1 MVGFLKD
8 SWLGKVSIDV
18 DEKRLAVGLPK
29 DATMIQNAEF
39 PTILVCGDVST
50 AKSSTLNRLIGI
62 NCLPVGKNIKTRRP
76 LVIHLRYQEDES
88 KIPIMRLNLPNKKN
102 LETRDAT
109 TILQALETDFEEIK
123 SSQLGIDKTE
133 GYLWIWSST
142 VPNVNLI
149 DLPGLMH
156 VADLVEPGGLPSL
169 IKELVLMYLQKPHC
183 IVLAIMDAN
192 TFERQSPTAG
202 LLRQTKPKNVI
213 KVLTKPDLAVR
224 MDDYD
229 NMGEFVQRLM
239 GIDVLIDSTYT
250 VSIKS
255 NYTQE
260 GFDGTT
266 DNEMKF
272 FQDHLGLERFTLLKS
287 KLGIHSLL
295 IRISNLSE
303 TTTRKN
309 WTLIESKRYQIE
321 CDNYEK
327 QLKSLGPILD
337 SKQIASEITSR
348 LFQIPKTQAIVLYPF
363 CKLEELMSIAWD
375 DSQYPV
381 PGSSIFEFWHPSD
394 SPTLPIVKF
403 LHRFEY
409 YLLREIDTIFSNT
422 EHQLFRFKKFQTELK
437 LTLSQRFK
445 EQQVGFEAQW
455 VRSECHLWN
464 SRDVDSAFTDENWSR
479 AAKCCLVQ
487 KVLAKLVN
495 RNNHQFTSLES
506 VMQSFFSQFSNEEDL
521 ETIRIRTDIS
531 KKLDAIQGILKLL

>member
-8 SWLGKVSIDV
+8 SWLGKLSIEV

-29 DATMIQNAEF
+29 DTTMIQNAEF
-39 PTILVCGDVST
+39 PTLLVCGDVSA
-50 AKSSTLNRLIGI
+50 AKSSSLNRLIGI

-88 KIPIMRLNLPNKKN
+88 KIPIMRLNLPTKKN

-156 VADLVEPGGLPSL
+156 VARLDEPGVLPLL
-169 IKELVLMYLQKPHC
+169 IRELVLMYLQKPHC

-192 TFERQSPTAG
+192 TFERQSPIAG
-202 LLRQTKPKNVI
+202 LLRQTKPKNLI

-229 NMGEFVQRLM
+229 KMGEFVQRLM
-239 GIDVLIDSTYT
+239 GTDVLIDSTFT

-295 IRISNLSE
+295 THISNLSE

-309 WTLIESKRYQIE
+309 WTLTESKRYQIE
-321 CDNYEK
+321 CDNYEN

-348 LFQIPKTQAIVLYPF
+348 LFQIPKTNDIVISTR
-363 CKLEELMSIAWD
+363 KLEELLCIAWD
-375 DSQYPV
+375 AADYPV

-394 SPTLPIVKF
+394 CPTLPIVKF
-403 LHRFEY
+403 LHKFEY
-409 YLLREIDTIFSNT
+409 YLLREIDTIFSVL
-422 EHQLFRFKKFQTELK
+422 QLFRFKKFQTELK
-437 LTLSQRFK
+437 LALSKRFK
-445 EQQVGFEAQW
+445 EQQVEFEAQW
-455 VRSECHLWN
+455 VRLECHLWN
-464 SRDVDSAFTDENWSR
+464 SRDVDSAFSDENWSR

-487 KVLAKLVN
+487 KVLAKLLN
-495 RNNHQFTSLES
+495 RNNHQFTSLGS